1 MHATSVADPAFPG
14 SGSRP
19 PPGGDRD
26 PLESPSPAPHG
37 GNRIASAARL
47 GCRPGD
53 LLDAS
58 ASLVPFGP
66 PAQLRWRL
74 LREAL
79 RLGSAVRDYPDRDAA
94 ALRQAIAAWHGLD
107 PAMVLPG
114 NGAAE
119 LFTWAARDAAAC
131 GVSLLPQPGF
141 ADYGRAL
148 ACWQA
153 PWSPLTLPLA
163 WGGDWP
169 QPFPWSEATPSESP
183 NATLAP
189 AAAGPARVLWVTNPH
204 NPTGQLWS
212 RASLAALLPR
222 LALVIV
228 DEAFLPLVPEGEAQS
243 LLPLL
248 AEHPNL
254 VVIRSLTKLCAI
266 AGLRL
271 GYALGQPERLQRW
284 ARWRDPWPINGLAS
298 AAGLALLAHPRR
310 LERWQRRVTR
320 WVAAEGAWLANRLA
334 ELPGLEPQPSATNF
348 LLVRGWRAGQPAS
361 LEPLRL
367 ALERRHRILVRDC
380 RSFAGLD
387 ASWLR
392 IGLQDRRGHLRLLRA
407 LTRERQGLERG
418 S

>member
-1 MHATSVADPAFPG
+1 MGTRENGQGPKEEGLADPGA
-14 SGSRP
+14 SGP
-19 PPGGDRD
+19 QAI
-26 PLESPSPAPHG
+26 APHG
-37 GNRIASAARL
+37 GNRIAAAARL

-66 PAQLRWRL
+66 PARLRWRL

-79 RLGSAVRDYPDRDAA
+79 SAGSAVRDYPDRDAA

-153 PWSPLTLPLA
+153 PWLPLPLPLA
-163 WGGDWP
+163 WDGAWP
-169 QPFPWSEATPSESP
+169 QPFPLADAALEAT
-183 NATLAP
+183 

-222 LALVIV
+222 FALVIV
-228 DEAFLPLVPEGEAQS
+228 DEAFLPLVPEGEPQS

-254 VVIRSLTKLCAI
+254 VVIRSLTKLCSI

-271 GYALGQPERLQRW
+271 GYALGQPDRLRRW

-298 AAGLALLAHPRR
+298 AAGLALMDHPAS
-310 LERWQRRVTR
+310 LERWQGRVAH
-320 WVAAEGAWLANRLA
+320 WVAEEGAWLTSRLQA
-334 ELPGLEPQPSATNF
+334 LPGLEPQPSATNF
-348 LLVRGWRAGQPAS
+348 LLVRGRRGGQPES

-367 ALERRHRILVRDC
+367 ALERQHRILVRDC

-392 IGLQDRRGHLRLLRA
+392 IGLQDRHGHRRLLRA
-407 LTRERQGLERG
+407 LARERQGRNSG
-418 S
+418 DS